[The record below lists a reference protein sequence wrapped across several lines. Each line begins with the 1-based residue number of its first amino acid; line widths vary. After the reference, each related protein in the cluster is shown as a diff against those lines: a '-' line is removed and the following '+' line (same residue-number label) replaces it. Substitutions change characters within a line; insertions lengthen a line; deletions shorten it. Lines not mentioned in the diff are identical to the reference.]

1 MPRPTDATLSDER
14 YVNSW
19 FAAATA
25 AAAAA
30 VDAVVSAAARQ
41 CSDVVVRQ

>member
-1 MPRPTDATLSDER
+1 VPRPTDATLSDER

-25 AAAAA
+25 AAA